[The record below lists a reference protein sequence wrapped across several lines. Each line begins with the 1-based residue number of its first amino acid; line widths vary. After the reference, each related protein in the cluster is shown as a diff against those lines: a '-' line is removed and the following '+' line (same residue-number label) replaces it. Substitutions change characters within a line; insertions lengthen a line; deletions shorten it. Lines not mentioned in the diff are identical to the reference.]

1 MEERRERPVSRHAER
16 DWITGLATGKAA
28 RERLMEGA
36 LPCAVLAIG
45 LAGFR
50 HVNVAHGREG
60 GDRALMDVGE
70 RIQRVLRIADMDH
83 PFVAR
88 SGGAEFVIMLQ
99 DQASA
104 AHAPVL
110 AQQLI
115 AELNRPIEYETR
127 GMHLSPRIGIAQT
140 RSGEMPEQLMRR
152 VRMALEEAMQGDT
165 RTIVQS
171 EAGRLDEALLD
182 ETLGRHL
189 RHAIDRNEI
198 AILLQPQFALNDGR
212 MTGAEALARWDHPQF
227 GTFGGEAL
235 FAAAARSNFVL
246 PLSRYI
252 QRQAIAMAAQWPSAL
267 GHIRLSINVT
277 AQDMA
282 SPDMADMLL
291 DVVKQS
297 GFRPECLTVEITE
310 SALIAELGAASKQ
323 FQTLREHGLKI
334 ALDDFGTGYSSLA
347 YLSALPLDYL
357 KLDKSLTSDLQGS
370 PRDRIVVRAVIA
382 MAKALDLEVIA
393 EGIETEA
400 QRQLIEREGCD
411 YWQGFLNAGA
421 LGEDAFAQ
429 YIEDQQAARAD

>member
-1 MEERRERPVSRHAER
+1 MEERRERPLSRHAER

-28 RERLMEGA
+28 RERLMKGA

-70 RIQRVLRIADMDH
+70 RIQRVLRLADMDH

-152 VRMALEEAMQGDT
+152 VRMALEEAMQCDT

-198 AILLQPQFALNDGR
+198 AILLQPQFTLDDGR

-227 GTFGGEAL
+227 GTFGVKRCL
-235 FAAAARSNFVL
+235 RQPPAAILCCHCHGISSGR
-246 PLSRYI
+246 
-252 QRQAIAMAAQWPSAL
+252 PS
-267 GHIRLSINVT
+267 
-277 AQDMA
+277 
-282 SPDMADMLL
+282 PW
-291 DVVKQS
+291 
-297 GFRPECLTVEITE
+297 
-310 SALIAELGAASKQ
+310 
-323 FQTLREHGLKI
+323 
-334 ALDDFGTGYSSLA
+334 
-347 YLSALPLDYL
+347 
-357 KLDKSLTSDLQGS
+357 
-370 PRDRIVVRAVIA
+370 PRDGRRRLAIFVFPS
-382 MAKALDLEVIA
+382 
-393 EGIETEA
+393 T
-400 QRQLIEREGCD
+400 
-411 YWQGFLNAGA
+411 
-421 LGEDAFAQ
+421 
-429 YIEDQQAARAD
+429 